1 MNRDCR
7 IEAAAAAQRE
17 LIDKPDMPTTRRA
30 HLVRLARL
38 KYLAPDIVTAIL
50 DGRHPVQLT
59 ARRLLCA
66 TDIPI
71 AWDDQ
76 RVSLGFI

>member
-1 MNRDCR
+1 
-7 IEAAAAAQRE
+7 
-17 LIDKPDMPTTRRA
+17 
-30 HLVRLARL
+30 VRLARL

-59 ARRLLCA
+59 ARRLLRA
-66 TDIPI
+66 THIPI
-71 AWDDQ
+71 TWDDQ